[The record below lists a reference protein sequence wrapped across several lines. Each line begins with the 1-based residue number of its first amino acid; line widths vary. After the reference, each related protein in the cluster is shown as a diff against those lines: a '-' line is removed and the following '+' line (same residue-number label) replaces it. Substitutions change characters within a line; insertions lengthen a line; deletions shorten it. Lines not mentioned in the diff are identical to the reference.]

1 MVAGAWER
9 KERGVT
15 VLRYG
20 VLFPFGGDENIL
32 KLESREDLRSIEHLL
47 RNAELYTL
55 KGKTYRL

>member
-1 MVAGAWER
+1 M
-9 KERGVT
+9 GV
-15 VLRYG
+15 
-20 VLFPFGGDENIL
+20 PFGGDENIL